1 MTKLGQVEVIIA
13 VTELCEHAHLLK
25 DSLERVDDEVWA
37 ELTMYH
43 QWALVH
49 GLRPA
54 LLAEAYPQTNA
65 VHTWQQVIHH
75 CGAILKALKS

>member
-1 MTKLGQVEVIIA
+1 MLSEVEVVMA

-25 DSLERVDDEVWA
+25 DSLELVDNEVWA
-37 ELTMYH
+37 DLTQYH

-54 LLAEAYPQTNA
+54 LLAEA
-65 VHTWQQVIHH
+65 
-75 CGAILKALKS
+75 